1 MSILRS
7 NPTCVVYYLKT
18 LEYRFKFARCR
29 HVRPCNVKK
38 PLSFGAI
45 LGSKTQGL
53 SSMKH
58 LVAHQ
63 GSHIFDTAIGD
74 DDDITGIEFGMQD
87 RGVDIASTV

>member
-1 MSILRS
+1 
-7 NPTCVVYYLKT
+7 
-18 LEYRFKFARCR
+18 
-29 HVRPCNVKK
+29 
-38 PLSFGAI
+38 
-45 LGSKTQGL
+45 
-53 SSMKH
+53 MKH